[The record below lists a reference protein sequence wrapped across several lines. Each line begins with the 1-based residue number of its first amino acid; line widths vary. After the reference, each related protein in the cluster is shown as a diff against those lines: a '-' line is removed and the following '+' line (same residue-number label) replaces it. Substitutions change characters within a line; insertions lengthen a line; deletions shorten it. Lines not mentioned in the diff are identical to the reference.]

1 MGRGQST
8 RSGSKI
14 AVAEYVARPGEG
26 AAVQDKREVKTPRR
40 YRVLLHNDD
49 YTTMQFVVEILE
61 TVFSKPHGEA
71 VRIMLDVHENGMGV
85 AGVYVKVIAEAKVT
99 TVQALARDEG
109 YPLRCS
115 MSPE

>member
-1 MGRGQST
+1 
-8 RSGSKI
+8 
-14 AVAEYVARPGEG
+14 
-26 AAVQDKREVKTPRR
+26 
-40 YRVLLHNDD
+40 
-49 YTTMQFVVEILE
+49 
-61 TVFSKPHGEA
+61 
-71 VRIMLDVHENGMGV
+71 MLDVHENGMGV